1 MTSHQIAATR
11 IANGWTQAQLAD
23 ICGVGATAVSN
34 WEAGIRQPSKAAMK
48 LLAIELAK
56 TQQAKE
62 AKE

>member
-1 MTSHQIAATR
+1 MTSHQITAIR
-11 IANGWTQAQLAD
+11 IANGWTQAKLAD

-56 TQQAKE
+56 K
-62 AKE
+62 KK